1 MSADAPRQDPDHPT
15 LAAPSPADRRH
26 LRDCLGRFATGVTI
40 VTACAPDGT
49 LAGLT
54 VNSFN
59 SLSLEPPLVLW
70 SLGLRAS
77 NLPTFL
83 ESTHFSVSVL
93 GADQLA
99 LALRF
104 SRPHADRFEDV
115 PLHAGL
121 GGAPLIAGA
130 LAWFECE
137 SLARHTHGDHVL
149 MIGAVRRCARTDGP
163 ALLFLDGGF
172 GGVRELAPPQA

>member
-1 MSADAPRQDPDHPT
+1 MNADAPRPDPSHPT
-15 LAAPSPADRRH
+15 LAAPAPADRRH

-59 SLSLEPPLVLW
+59 SLSLDPPLVLW

-77 NLPTFL
+77 NLPVFTA
-83 ESTHFSVSVL
+83 STHFCVSVL
-93 GADQLA
+93 RADQLE

-115 PLHAGL
+115 PVHAGL

-137 SLARHTHGDHVL
+137 SRARHALGDHLL
-149 MIGAVRRCARTDGP
+149 MIGEVRRCASTDGP

-172 GGVRELAPPQA
+172 GRAAALPPAG